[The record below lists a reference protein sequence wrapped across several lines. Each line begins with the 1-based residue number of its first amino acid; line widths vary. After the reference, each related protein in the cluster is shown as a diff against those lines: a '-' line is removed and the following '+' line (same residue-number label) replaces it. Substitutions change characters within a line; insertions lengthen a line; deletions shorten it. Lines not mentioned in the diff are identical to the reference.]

1 MESRLG
7 KIFDYQRFE
16 GNRALGQVIDGVH
29 ARYGVRELNLDE
41 LETVAAA
48 GAPEAEI
55 RPKGEEEKW
64 PNLYPRKS

>member
-1 MESRLG
+1 MERKLRQ
-7 KIFDYQRFE
+7 IFDYQRFE
-16 GNRALGQVIDGVH
+16 GNMALNQVINGVH
-29 ARYGVRELNLDE
+29 SRYGVRELSLDE

-64 PNLYPRKS
+64 QHLYPKKK